1 MRALPW
7 ILALAAA
14 ALTPAGAA
22 AATGPW
28 SPPRRLA
35 PASAGP
41 APAVAVG
48 GRDGRLAALFVT
60 RSVRGD
66 RLELRQGTQH
76 GLGQAIVVDRARRG
90 GLDSPA
96 VAVTDLRT
104 LTAWRRPGRGARVIG
119 FASVSRSGVPNAPQ
133 SMTGSPTA
141 YEPRFVTPSL
151 LTWHIRRQGYVR
163 TIASGRPLVTD
174 RLPPGATFGAVLGV
188 DADGTLTVAW
198 PQAGRILAA
207 QRPAG
212 GTFGAPVVLSSGPG
226 YARSPALA
234 TTVSGSVVVAWVQN
248 AGDGNALLTAA
259 RPRGGAFGAP
269 REVVAATAGAFSP
282 RLVATSDGGVVASYL
297 ATGSRAGWGS
307 RSGSPHALALGPDGT
322 LVGTDLSLGAAGER
336 ARDAALAADAGA
348 AWVAWTA
355 TAPGPDPVHVRR
367 LAPGGILGRL
377 QKVSGRDDVASTAP
391 NLAMARSGR
400 ALLAY
405 ATRDGRMRYV
415 TRDAGL

>member
-1 MRALPW
+1 
-7 ILALAAA
+7 
-14 ALTPAGAA
+14 
-22 AATGPW
+22 
-28 SPPRRLA
+28 
-35 PASAGP
+35 
-41 APAVAVG
+41 
-48 GRDGRLAALFVT
+48 
-60 RSVRGD
+60 
-66 RLELRQGTQH
+66 
-76 GLGQAIVVDRARRG
+76 
-90 GLDSPA
+90 
-96 VAVTDLRT
+96 
-104 LTAWRRPGRGARVIG
+104 
-119 FASVSRSGVPNAPQ
+119 
-133 SMTGSPTA
+133 
-141 YEPRFVTPSL
+141 
-151 LTWHIRRQGYVR
+151 
-163 TIASGRPLVTD
+163 
-174 RLPPGATFGAVLGV
+174 
-188 DADGTLTVAW
+188 
-198 PQAGRILAA
+198 
-207 QRPAG
+207 
-212 GTFGAPVVLSSGPG
+212 
-226 YARSPALA
+226 
-234 TTVSGSVVVAWVQN
+234 VVVAWVQN

-282 RLVATSDGGVVASYL
+282 RLVATSDGRVVASYV

-405 ATRDGRMRYV
+405 TTRDGRMRYV